1 MDHLIGAVRDAIQKE
16 CWYPALSLALT
27 LPDACAA
34 IERPGNGITG
44 DRYSAWADTYFAP
57 HVTAG
62 GTPFL
67 TGREL
72 YRLRCKFLHQAEFWL
87 TGQAPEDRDR
97 GRAMFEVLNEIILYV
112 CELGV
117 VPSRGM
123 TETATAR
130 TTSYSVDI
138 KDLCEWI
145 CQATEEWLR
154 RARGIPEFA
163 VAINGRSRIIR
174 LHPDASRTPI

>member
-1 MDHLIGAVRDAIQKE
+1 MDHLVAGVRNAIQKE

-57 HVTAG
+57 YVTADG
-62 GTPFL
+62 RSFL

-72 YRLRCKFLHQAEFWL
+72 YRLRCRFLHQAEFWL
-87 TGQAPEDRDR
+87 TDQAPKDQDR
-97 GRAMFEVLNEIILYV
+97 GKAMFEVLNEVVLYV
-112 CELGV
+112 CELDV
-117 VPSRGM
+117 VPARGM
-123 TETATAR
+123 TEAATVR
-130 TTSYSVDI
+130 RTSYLVAV

-145 CQATEEWLR
+145 CRATEEWLR
-154 RARGIPEFA
+154 HARGNAAFSA
-163 VAINGRSRIIR
+163 AIDSRSRIMR
-174 LHPDASRTPI
+174 MHLDASRTPV